1 MLRFIMFFCLMVA
14 TAPLSY
20 AQTNSKPK
28 KLNTQLYE
36 QEPEE
41 DKEQSFS
48 AKVRVVREVSDE
60 VEVFFESDSAKGA
73 YTLPHSTPNY
83 ATVLKDLEKSRAPH
97 GPQVTVKADSE
108 KRIKSVTIQEVPA
121 KKSKNPYDPGEI
133 PDI

>member
-1 MLRFIMFFCLMVA
+1 MLRFIMVFCLMA
-14 TAPLSY
+14 AGAHLSY
-20 AQTNSKPK
+20 GQTSPKAK

-36 QEPEE
+36 QEPDSE
-41 DKEQSFS
+41 KEQSFS

-60 VEVFFESDSAKGA
+60 IEVFFESDTAKGA
-73 YTLPHSTPNY
+73 YSLPRSTPHY

-97 GPQVTVKADSE
+97 GPQVSVKADSE
-108 KRIKSVTIQEVPA
+108 KRIKSATISEAPT

>member
-1 MLRFIMFFCLMVA
+1 MLRFITVFCLMALVVH
-14 TAPLSY
+14 SSH
-20 AQTNSKPK
+20 AQTSSKSK

-36 QEPEE
+36 QEPDTE
-41 DKEQSFS
+41 KEQGFS

-60 VEVFFESDSAKGA
+60 IEVFFESDTAKGA
-73 YTLPHSTPNY
+73 YSLPRSTPQY

-97 GPQVTVKADSE
+97 GPQVSVKADSE
-108 KRIKSVTIQEVPA
+108 KRIKSVTIQEAPT